1 MEIKELAAEINSLE
15 NRIELERKNM
25 EHFIDEFIDATKIF
39 SKDWTKKL
47 IIEGV
52 KSEPNI
58 TINMERGKL
67 KELKSK
73 YQNLL
78 DQIPE
83 IVENEFNDNK
93 TWKHRILLDT
103 SNVEYLSPYSVL
115 LGEIKT
121 NIDKHCRRIL
131 GYTGKLLLDYGY
143 YKKHQYRSPWKET
156 LDGGLKYVSEMDWSP
171 QMNYFAKDYT
181 ETFSDFHNSISNLKS
196 LKTKKAEI
204 EAKKIW
210 DAL

>member
-1 MEIKELAAEINSLE
+1 MEIKELDEKIDSLE
-15 NRIELERKNM
+15 DRIEIERKNM

-39 SKDWTKKL
+39 SKDWIKKL

-58 TINMERGKL
+58 TIGMDRGKL

-73 YQNLL
+73 YQDLL
-78 DQIPE
+78 DKIPG
-83 IVENEFNDNK
+83 IVENELNDDK
-93 TWKHRILLDT
+93 TWKHRILLND
-103 SNVEYLSPYSVL
+103 SNDEYITPYSILVA
-115 LGEIKT
+115 EIKN

-131 GYTGKLLLDYGY
+131 GYAGTLLLDYGY

-156 LDGGLKYVSEMDWSP
+156 FDGGFKYISEMDWSP

-181 ETFSDFHNSISNLKS
+181 ETFSDFHKSLSELKS
-196 LKTKKAEI
+196 FKTKKAEI
-204 EAKKIW
+204 EAIKIW
-210 DAL
+210 DDL

>member
-1 MEIKELAAEINSLE
+1 MEIKELDEKIDSLE
-15 NRIELERKNM
+15 SRIEIERKNM
-25 EHFIDEFIDATKIF
+25 EHFIDEFIDAVKIF
-39 SKDWTKKL
+39 SIDWIKKL

-58 TINMERGKL
+58 TINIDKEKL

-83 IVENEFNDNK
+83 IVENEFNDDK
-93 TWKHRILLDT
+93 TWKHRILLNN
-103 SNVEYLSPYSVL
+103 SNDEDISPYSVL
-115 LGEIKT
+115 LGEIKN

-131 GYTGKLLLDYGY
+131 GNAGKLLLDYGY

-156 LDGGLKYVSEMDWSP
+156 FDGELKYVSEMNWSP
-171 QMNYFAKDYT
+171 QMNYFVKDYT
-181 ETFSDFHNSISNLKS
+181 ETFSDFHNSLSELKS
-196 LKTKKAEI
+196 LKTKKAEM